1 MVEAPNEDLQFDWL
15 QRDKHVIEGLDHLGI
30 EVVSANIYGALL
42 PGLTNVTDRAR
53 YYSFYPW
60 VLHRYAQ
67 SSPPVPDRKAW
78 LTWFR
83 QLEYSYAAAC
93 AAWEMSGKTAA
104 HATAVVGVD
113 AARREIGQA
122 RSKVDLR

>member
-1 MVEAPNEDLQFDWL
+1 MAKPNDEILPLDWL

-30 EVVSANIYGALL
+30 EVVSANIYGNLL
-42 PGLTNVTDRAR
+42 PGITNVTDRAR

-67 SSPPVPDRKAW
+67 GRPERTNRAGW

-83 QLEYSYAAAC
+83 RLEFAYAIAC
-93 AAWEMSGKTAA
+93 AAWEAFAHPFPCLNTKTPPPFLS
-104 HATAVVGVD
+104 
-113 AARREIGQA
+113 RLLN
-122 RSKVDLR
+122 S